1 MNKSNHMPH
10 QADCDSLMFRN
21 DGIQYVYNCHPFPAV
36 YISIQSL
43 GHLHASPH
51 MCDLLSSLA
60 AFATAV
66 KVNSAQCA
74 VLLFFKGSIMTELPL
89 SLLGIPL
96 L

>member
-1 MNKSNHMPH
+1 MGYS
-10 QADCDSLMFRN
+10 MF
-21 DGIQYVYNCHPFPAV
+21 IIVILFPL
-36 YISIQSL
+36 YKFSIQSL
-43 GHLHASPH
+43 GHASPH

-89 SLLGIPL
+89 SLLGIPRL
-96 L
+96 